1 MSDGRV
7 ISEHDLIAS
16 LRSTDPRVDI
26 VIAAFVAQ
34 RLGWTLDDPVDQV
47 TPLVLDSMVRGVYVV
62 GAKKLLDR
70 LDTLVVR
77 DWVSRNGED
86 AMLEVRARLD
96 DRVRR
101 LTYELE
107 QARAALRARDDG
119 TNPAAEPPERARP
132 LNRPTRRASGLP
144 VHTDLKETSG
154 ECRFVVESTPAR

>member
-1 MSDGRV
+1 MTDGGPM
-7 ISEHDLIAS
+7 SEHDLIAS
-16 LRSTDPRVDI
+16 IRSTDPRVDI
-26 VIAAFVAQ
+26 VIDAFVAQ
-34 RLGWTLDDPVDQV
+34 RLGWTFDDPVDQV
-47 TPLVLDSMVRGVYVV
+47 TPLVLNSIVRGAYVI

-86 AMLEVRARLD
+86 ALLDVSARLD

-119 TNPAAEPPERARP
+119 PNPAAEPPERARP
-132 LNRPTRRASGLP
+132 
-144 VHTDLKETSG
+144 
-154 ECRFVVESTPAR
+154 